1 MYKRLPELAASN
13 PNARLLAVTIDG
25 KPFAARDGDTVAAT
39 LLAAGL
45 VDCRT
50 TPVSGSAR
58 GPFCMMGVCFDCL
71 LVIDGRP
78 NQQSC
83 MIPVRDGMK
92 IERQQGARVVSL
104 APESAVPE
112 SMP

>member
-1 MYKRLPELAASN
+1 MYKRLPDLATSDSG
-13 PNARLLAVTIDG
+13 ARLLAVTING

-39 LLAAGL
+39 LFAAGL
-45 VDCRT
+45 ADCRT

-71 LVIDGRP
+71 VVIDGRP

-83 MIPVRDGMK
+83 MIPAHDGMQ

-104 APESAVPE
+104 APESVAPE